1 MFFGLICRFP
11 KFFGLL
17 KLVRNSPTG
26 LKTCPKQ
33 SDSDYFG
40 FLFILKLINFQSE
53 SVRISPNNFF
63 SDSESIFSDSEKNIF
78 SCFSE
83 SETIRNCP
91 KLSDRIRSD
100 PTGLRVRKVFLVR
113 RSPTESD
120 RISFFIFGLY
130 EKFSDS
136 KINFRT
142 P

>member
-63 SDSESIFSDSEKNIF
+63 SDSESLFSDSENNIF
-78 SCFSE
+78 SFFSE

-91 KLSDRIRSD
+91 KLSDRIRPDYESE
-100 PTGLRVRKVFLVR
+100 KFF
-113 RSPTESD
+113 SPTESD
-120 RISFFIFGLY
+120 RISFFIFGLKD
-130 EKFSDS
+130 KFSDPI
-136 KINFRT
+136 KNFRT
-142 P
+142 S